1 MVKVGLNDV
10 NVGSNGII
18 GKSDYT
24 ALWLFIFCNGKKF
37 LAFNFLIKI
46 VFDL

>member
-18 GKSDYT
+18 GKSDYI

-37 LAFNFLIKI
+37 LVFKFLIKI